1 MNALL
6 YGLKVDFVTRNGH
19 YMVLS
24 ADDGLHRDQLSDF
37 QVNMLLANKIP
48 HLLDLQVEERDQ
60 QIKLYYNITGKKMLT
75 QWLRMDTM
83 SIKQFFSLLY
93 AIVDIVGES
102 NVYMLQEGRYVLKE
116 DYIYCGEDLTDVHL
130 TYIPKDTLSEKN
142 AVSVDLQHL
151 ASRLIHKV
159 SELSG
164 SGYQEIMNYLMEESF
179 NIPVFKQL
187 LLKHRN
193 RLGQVS
199 IPHEHGTK
207 QREFAQTQPTVS
219 STISHSSNTIN
230 NSVGSTTSQ
239 QAKSSFAPST
249 GAPISAA
256 PSTAA
261 SVDPNPVLPSYAPPA
276 FSPSW
281 FEEDDQKEIAD
292 KRKKFQFPALLVG
305 LLVLCLVWKL
315 YLDHPSEGWLFI
327 CAGLSVL
334 VIDLV
339 FIVLKIWLPGS
350 KAAEAA
356 SWDSVHNE
364 LSQER
369 QLLQTSSGLQPFF
382 NPNPNPIHYPENSN
396 TNNGVVHHAGREPA
410 GLPGSRLE
418 SRLESLKQ
426 EPSLVKETDSYYKSL
441 DQHTTL
447 LTPQDATVFLS
458 ASSLQL
464 GVKTARPYLEWSLN
478 GTTQVTKLE
487 KFPFVLGRSGS
498 GVDYG
503 LEEPGVSRLHT
514 ELTLENGLY
523 MMKDLGS
530 RNGTLIN
537 GEILV
542 PYRMYSLQEGDIVRI
557 ISTEFVFK
565 MGS

>member
-24 ADDGLHRDQLSDF
+24 ADDGLNRGQLSDF

-75 QWLRMDTM
+75 QWLRMDSI

-102 NVYMLQEGRYVLKE
+102 NIYMLQEGRYVLKE

-130 TYIPKDTLSEKN
+130 TYIPKDILSEKN

-193 RLGQVS
+193 RLGQAAF
-199 IPHEHGTK
+199 PKEHIQGTQ
-207 QREFAQTQPTVS
+207 QRDFVQAQPTAP
-219 STISHSSNTIN
+219 STISHSSNTTN
-230 NSVGSTTSQ
+230 NSIGSTAAQ
-239 QAKSSFAPST
+239 PAKSPFAPMT

-256 PSTAA
+256 PSTASA
-261 SVDPNPVLPSYAPPA
+261 ADPNSVAPSYTPPA

-281 FEEDDQKEIAD
+281 FEEDDQKEAED

-305 LLVLCLVWKL
+305 FLVLCLVWKL

-327 CAGLSVL
+327 CIGLSVL

-339 FIVLKIWLPGS
+339 FIVLKIWLPAV
-350 KAAEAA
+350 KTAEAA

-369 QLLQTSSGLQPFF
+369 QQLQASSGLQPFF
-382 NPNPNPIHYPENSN
+382 NPKPADYSHNY
-396 TNNGVVHHAGREPA
+396 NNGVHNAGREA
-410 GLPGSRLE
+410 DGLSGSRLE

-426 EPSLVKETDSYYKSL
+426 EPAVGKETDSYYKSL

-447 LTPQDATVFLS
+447 LTGQDATVFLS

-464 GVKTARPYLEWSLN
+464 GVRTAQPYLEWSLN
-478 GTTQVTKLE
+478 GATKVIKLE

-498 GVDYG
+498 GVDHG

>member
-24 ADDGLHRDQLSDF
+24 ADDGLNREQLSDF

-75 QWLRMDTM
+75 QWLRMDNM
-83 SIKQFFSLLY
+83 SIKHFFSLLY

-102 NVYMLQEGRYVLKE
+102 NIYMLQEGRYVLKE

-130 TYIPKDTLSEKN
+130 TYIPKDTLAEKN

-193 RLGQVS
+193 RLGQAP
-199 IPHEHGTK
+199 IPKEHIQGTQ
-207 QREFAQTQPTVS
+207 QRDFVQAQPTAHA
-219 STISHSSNTIN
+219 TISHSLNTSNSSI
-230 NSVGSTTSQ
+230 GSTAAQ
-239 QAKSSFAPST
+239 QAKSSFTSSI

-256 PSTAA
+256 PSTATTA
-261 SVDPNPVLPSYAPPA
+261 DPNPVLPSYTPPA

-281 FEEDDQKEIAD
+281 FEEDDQKEVDD
-292 KRKKFQFPALLVG
+292 KRKKFQIPALLVG
-305 LLVLCLVWKL
+305 FLVLCLVWKL

-327 CAGLSVL
+327 CVGLSVL

-339 FIVLKIWLPGS
+339 FIVLKIWMPGA
-350 KAAEAA
+350 KVAEAA
-356 SWDSVHNE
+356 SWDSIHNE

-369 QLLQTSSGLQPFF
+369 QQLQASSGLQPFF
-382 NPNPNPIHYPENSN
+382 NPIPAEYSHNN
-396 TNNGVVHHAGREPA
+396 NNGVHNAGREA
-410 GLPGSRLE
+410 DGLSGSRLE

-426 EPSLVKETDSYYKSL
+426 EPSADKETDSYYKSL

-464 GVKTARPYLEWSLN
+464 GVKAARPYLEWSLN
-478 GTTQVTKLE
+478 GTTKVIKLE